1 MEGKNITI
9 FKKVINIKKKDMDS
23 SCYIV
28 LESYE
33 EKMLLT
39 NALSYAANNTIEQ
52 MIKCKDIIEMNNLSI
67 KREKQSSLSYK
78 ANTIKNV
85 YMNIEPLDIFIIC
98 DALKEYKEKM
108 IGIVKKT
115 NCSSEDLDSSCESI
129 YLCNKLLKE
138 LEEKYPEAK
147 KIEE

>member
-39 NALSYAANNTIEQ
+39 NALSYVANNTIEQ
-52 MIKCKDIIEMNNLSI
+52 MTKCKDIIEMNES
-67 KREKQSSLSYK
+67 RYEH
-78 ANTIKNV
+78 AKNITKV
-85 YMNIEPLDIFIIC
+85 LAP
-98 DALKEYKEKM
+98 
-108 IGIVKKT
+108 
-115 NCSSEDLDSSCESI
+115 
-129 YLCNKLLKE
+129 
-138 LEEKYPEAK
+138 AK
-147 KIEE
+147 KKDLKQFKKQKESKARRPEDIIEG